1 MRRVFLWAARNR
13 WLKERLPRFR
23 FMRRAVR
30 RLKEEADR
38 EAALPTPLA
47 ALDWLQKSGGLSPAE
62 AALLT
67 TITASSLTGGFARRS
82 GTAKCSSMCWG
93 ITCAV

>member
-1 MRRVFLWAARNR
+1 MSYLLLRTSMALDEPTLKALAELAGR
-13 WLKERLPRFR
+13 WKVSKAEVL
-23 FMRRAVR
+23 RRAVR

-62 AALLT
+62 AAQFREEVQQER
-67 TITASSLTGGFARRS
+67 A
-82 GTAKCSSMCWG
+82 AKRYWWE
-93 ITCAV
+93 A